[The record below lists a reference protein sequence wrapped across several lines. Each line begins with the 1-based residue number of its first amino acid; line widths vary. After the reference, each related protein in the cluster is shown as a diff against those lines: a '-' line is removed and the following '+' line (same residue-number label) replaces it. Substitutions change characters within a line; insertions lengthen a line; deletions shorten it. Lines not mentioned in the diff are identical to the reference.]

1 MKIIDCFIYNNEDL
15 ILDLRLNSLNTY
27 VDSFVI
33 VEAKFSHTGKEKN
46 KYNFDL
52 KKFENF
58 QNKIK
63 YLQIENF
70 PNNLTNWKRENFHR
84 NYIMKALS
92 NINKDDYVIISDVD
106 ELPNLENL
114 NDILNNKK
122 KYTAFKQKMIYYKF
136 NLLNLTEKN
145 WYGSRMCKFKHL
157 KSPQWLRSKKVKN
170 YPFYRIDKLSWNIV
184 ENGGWH
190 FSNVMSP
197 KEISEKLKSFA
208 HSEFDKPE
216 FTDEEIIKKKIDL
229 KKDIFGRNFQFKKI
243 DDDKELPKYLIENK
257 SKFSKFLIQ

>member
-70 PNNLTNWKRENFHR
+70 PNNLTNKLIGVN
-84 NYIMKALS
+84 MK
-92 NINKDDYVIISDVD
+92 KYRIIIIIGAITFPKIS
-106 ELPNLENL
+106 PNLIHPLFNGV
-114 NDILNNKK
+114 NILEFNN
-122 KYTAFKQKMIYYKF
+122 
-136 NLLNLTEKN
+136 
-145 WYGSRMCKFKHL
+145 
-157 KSPQWLRSKKVKN
+157 
-170 YPFYRIDKLSWNIV
+170 
-184 ENGGWH
+184 
-190 FSNVMSP
+190 P
-197 KEISEKLKSFA
+197 KA
-208 HSEFDKPE
+208 
-216 FTDEEIIKKKIDL
+216 KKI
-229 KKDIFGRNFQFKKI
+229 KAVVKR
-243 DDDKELPKYLIENK
+243 
-257 SKFSKFLIQ
+257 

>member
-114 NDILNNKK
+114 S
-122 KYTAFKQKMIYYKF
+122 Y
-136 NLLNLTEKN
+136 
-145 WYGSRMCKFKHL
+145 
-157 KSPQWLRSKKVKN
+157 
-170 YPFYRIDKLSWNIV
+170 
-184 ENGGWH
+184 
-190 FSNVMSP
+190 
-197 KEISEKLKSFA
+197 SFV
-208 HSEFDKPE
+208 
-216 FTDEEIIKKKIDL
+216 II
-229 KKDIFGRNFQFKKI
+229 
-243 DDDKELPKYLIENK
+243 
-257 SKFSKFLIQ
+257 